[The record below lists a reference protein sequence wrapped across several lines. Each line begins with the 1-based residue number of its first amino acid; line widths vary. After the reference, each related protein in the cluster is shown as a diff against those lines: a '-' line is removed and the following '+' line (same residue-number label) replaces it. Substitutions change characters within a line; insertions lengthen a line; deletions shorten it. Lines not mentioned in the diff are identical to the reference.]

1 MNGRA
6 FAWPV
11 GLALAVGVVLW
22 LLAGALG
29 HRREPWDSAA
39 YWAIAYPLA
48 IAACAT
54 LGWRFPERP
63 ARWAWALFAGQ
74 FVAMVAR
81 NGELG
86 GMWPLG
92 LAMFAVLALPGVLA
106 ARWAARLSRAGRG
119 A

>member
-6 FAWPV
+6 FARPAV
-11 GLALAVGVVLW
+11 LAFAAGGALW

-29 HRREPWDSAA
+29 RRREPWDSAA

-48 IAACAT
+48 LVACAV
-54 LGWRFPERP
+54 LGWCYPERP

-74 FVAMVAR
+74 FVAMVVR
-81 NGELG
+81 NGGLG